1 MVKLIRTG
9 PREDG
14 RWNFAMT
21 SIAILIALVI
31 VYPFVNVL
39 AVSFSSSAEVYKDP
53 MMIWPHG
60 FTLNAYHDLLKNNLI
75 WMGYKNTIITT
86 TAGTVLSLVL
96 SVLLSY
102 PLSRKDFR
110 GKKIVSAILIFTMLF
125 NGGLIPNFLLIKK
138 LHLYNTIWALIL
150 PGAVSAYNCILIRSF
165 FQSIPDSLTECAEL
179 DGASDLQI
187 LLNIILPLSKPILAT
202 ITLFTA
208 VGKWNSFFS
217 AIVYTK
223 SRELWTLQLVLREML
238 IAVKQQSQ
246 DILDAS
252 QMVAS
257 KSMDYAAIVVATVPI
272 LCIYPFVQKYFI
284 SGMMLGAVKE

>member
-1 MVKLIRTG
+1 MVKLKRKK
-9 PREDG
+9 
-14 RWNFAMT
+14 WNKDSLWTMT
-21 SIAILIALVI
+21 MTVIAVLFALVI
-31 VYPFVNVL
+31 IYPFVNVL
-39 AVSFSSSAEVYKDP
+39 AVSFSASAEVYKNP

-60 FTLNAYHDLLKNNLI
+60 FTINAYRDLLKNNLI
-75 WMGYKNTIITT
+75 WTGYKNTIIITVV
-86 TAGTVLSLVL
+86 GTLFSLVL

-110 GKKIVSAILIFTMLF
+110 GGKLVSGILIFTMLF
-125 NGGLIPNFLLIKK
+125 NGGLIPNFLLIKN
-138 LHLYNTIWALIL
+138 LHLYDTIWALIL
-150 PGAVSAYNCILIRSF
+150 PGAISAYNCILIRSF
-165 FQSIPDSLTECAEL
+165 FQSIPDSLTESAEL
-179 DGASDLQI
+179 DGASDLHI
-187 LLNIILPLSKPILAT
+187 LFNIILPLSKPIIAT

-217 AIVYTK
+217 SIVYTK
-223 SRELWTLQLVLREML
+223 SRDLWTLQLVLREML

>member
-1 MVKLIRTG
+1 MVNPIRKK
-9 PREDG
+9 RIKEA
-14 RWNFAMT
+14 RWSFAMT
-21 SIAILIALVI
+21 TIAILIALII

-39 AVSFSSSAEVYKDP
+39 AVSFSSSAEVYKNP

-75 WMGYKNTIITT
+75 WTGYKNTIITT
-86 TAGTVLSLVL
+86 LVGTVLALIL

-110 GKKIVSAILIFTMLF
+110 GRKVVSGILIFTMLF
-125 NGGLIPNFLLIKK
+125 NGGLIPNFLLIKNLK
-138 LHLYNTIWALIL
+138 LYNTIWALIL

-165 FQSIPDSLTECAEL
+165 FQSIPDSLTEAAAI
-179 DGASDLQI
+179 DGASDIRI
-187 LLNIILPLSKPILAT
+187 LFDIILPLSKPILAT

-217 AIVYTK
+217 SIVYTK
-223 SRELWTLQLVLREML
+223 DRNLWTLQLVLREML

-257 KSMDYAAIVVATVPI
+257 KSMDYAAIIVATVPI
-272 LCIYPFVQKYFI
+272 LYTSSCPGSSVSMDFWATRKIF
-284 SGMMLGAVKE
+284 

>member
-1 MVKLIRTG
+1 MKKITLWDV
-9 PREDG
+9 
-14 RWNFAMT
+14 AMT
-21 SIAILIALVI
+21 AIAILVAVVI

-39 AVSFSSSAEVYKDP
+39 AVSFSSSAEVYKNP

-60 FTLNAYHDLLKNNLI
+60 FTLNAYHDLLGNKLI
-75 WMGYKNTIITT
+75 WSGYRNTIIITVVG
-86 TAGTVLSLVL
+86 TAFSLVL
-96 SVLLSY
+96 SILISY

-110 GKKIVSAILIFTMLF
+110 GRKAVSNILIFTMLF
-125 NGGLIPNFLLIKK
+125 NGGLIPNFLLIKN
-138 LHLYNTIWALIL
+138 LHLYDTIWALIL
-150 PGAVSAYNCILIRSF
+150 PGAVSAYNCILFRSF
-165 FQSIPDSLTECAEL
+165 FQSIPTSLTESAAI
-179 DGASDLQI
+179 DGASDMRI

-217 AIVYTK
+217 SVVYTK
-223 SRELWTLQLVLREML
+223 SRDLWTLQLVLREML

-246 DILDAS
+246 DILDIS

-272 LCIYPFVQKYFI
+272 LCVYPFIQKYFI

>member
-1 MVKLIRTG
+1 MVNPIRKK
-9 PREDG
+9 RKKEA
-14 RWNFAMT
+14 RWSFAMT
-21 SIAILIALVI
+21 NIAILIALVI

-75 WMGYKNTIITT
+75 WTGYKNTIVTT
-86 TAGTVLSLVL
+86 VVGTILSLFL
-96 SVLLSY
+96 SVLLAY

-110 GKKIVSAILIFTMLF
+110 GKKVVSGILIFTMLF

-165 FQSIPDSLTECAEL
+165 FQSIPDSLTESAEL
-179 DGASDLQI
+179 DGASDLHI
-187 LLNIILPLSKPILAT
+187 LFNIILPLSKPILAT

-217 AIVYTK
+217 SIVYTK

>member
-1 MVKLIRTG
+1 MKKITLWDV
-9 PREDG
+9 
-14 RWNFAMT
+14 AMT
-21 SIAILIALVI
+21 AIAILVAVVI

-39 AVSFSSSAEVYKDP
+39 AVSFSSSAEVYKNP

-60 FTLNAYHDLLKNNLI
+60 FTLNAYHDLLSNKLI
-75 WMGYKNTIITT
+75 WSGYRNTIII
-86 TAGTVLSLVL
+86 TVLGTAFSLVL
-96 SVLLSY
+96 SILISY

-110 GKKIVSAILIFTMLF
+110 GRKAVSNILIFTMLF
-125 NGGLIPNFLLIKK
+125 NGGLIPNFLLIKN
-138 LHLYNTIWALIL
+138 LHLYDTIWALIL
-150 PGAVSAYNCILIRSF
+150 PGAVSAYNCILFRSF
-165 FQSIPDSLTECAEL
+165 FQSIPTSLTESAAI
-179 DGASDLQI
+179 DGASDMRI

-217 AIVYTK
+217 SVVYTK
-223 SRELWTLQLVLREML
+223 SRDLWTLQLVLREML

-246 DILDAS
+246 DILDIS

-272 LCIYPFVQKYFI
+272 LCVYPFIQKYFI